1 MEQKSWKM
9 FSKLVNVCLSLKV
22 LTNESWTKGGNSVQ
36 WSNTFFCI
44 LDLKVKLLSKM
55 SVTFSHWALSG
66 TSYCY
71 LFFVRDFL
79 LPFFPAPRKY
89 HGGSSRSSIP
99 SPTRSTVSP
108 TVKFDRSVEGGL
120 MNQLDDGLGDENKEL
135 TMSVASLGRF
145 SEWVHW
151 LCLWGLVTGTGVD
164 TLGM

>member
-1 MEQKSWKM
+1 
-9 FSKLVNVCLSLKV
+9 
-22 LTNESWTKGGNSVQ
+22 
-36 WSNTFFCI
+36 
-44 LDLKVKLLSKM
+44 M
-55 SVTFSHWALSG
+55 SVTFSHWALPG

-120 MNQLDDGLGDENKEL
+120 MNQGDDGLGDENKEL

-145 SEWVHW
+145 SE
-151 LCLWGLVTGTGVD
+151 
-164 TLGM
+164 